1 MFGENQ
7 NIIQVDVEKE
17 MKKSFLQYSMAV
29 IVGRALPDV
38 RDGFKPVH
46 RRILYTMY
54 ENGLY
59 PNKPYRKCA
68 DTVGSVLGR
77 YHPHG
82 DASVYDALV
91 RLAQDFS
98 MRYPLV
104 DGHGNFGSIDGDPPA
119 AYRYTESRMGR
130 LALQMVQDIDCN
142 TVDFTMNYD
151 DRLKE
156 PTVLPSRFPNLLVN
170 GSVGIAVGMATNIP
184 PHNLREVIGAID
196 LLIDK
201 PDAELD
207 DIMEF
212 IKGPDFPTG
221 ATIMGRSGIRAAYA
235 TGRGKVVIRSE
246 AEIEEHGNRQRIIV
260 KSIPYMV
267 NKARMIEGIAE
278 LVKDK
283 RIEGISDIRDESS
296 DRDGMRIVIEL
307 KRDANGQVILNQLY
321 KFSQMQESF
330 GIILLAI
337 VNGEPK
343 TLTLK
348 QMLLHYIDFQCE
360 VIERRTRFNLN
371 KAKERE
377 HILEG
382 LKIALDY
389 IDEVIKIIRASKSI
403 PESRQA
409 LMERFGLDE
418 IQANAIV
425 EMRLGQLT
433 GLEKDKI
440 LEELKALCEKIAEL
454 EAILADR
461 NKVLAILK
469 EELDEIG
476 KKYGDDRRTEIAAIS
491 GEMDIEDLIP
501 VEPCVITMTHYG
513 YIKRMNPSEYRAQR
527 RGGRGVSGMTR
538 RDEDFAEEIFT
549 CSTHDYIAFF
559 TNRGRIYR
567 LKGYEIAEG
576 SRQSRGVN
584 IINLLPLESEEKVT
598 AMIKLENFDAEG
610 AYLNMITKNG
620 VIKRTKL
627 NEYRNIRKAGLIAIN
642 LDEGD
647 ELGWVILTNGDSD
660 LLVATRNGMA
670 IRINEEQARPL
681 SRSARGVKVLTLRD
695 GDEVVGATEMLPD
708 HSILTV
714 TEKGKGRR
722 TANEDYR
729 CQNRGGFGSTNY
741 RVSEEKGR
749 VAGVKAVCDTD
760 DIILISDDGIII
772 RTQVDS
778 INLQSRYGSGVNVMR
793 VNEGAKLVTF
803 ARTPAEEES
812 PADEEETNENN

>member
-235 TGRGKVVIRSE
+235 TGRGKVIIRSD

-296 DRDGMRIVIEL
+296 DRDGIRIVIEL

-348 QMLLHYIDFQCE
+348 QMLQHYF
-360 VIERRTRFNLN
+360 
-371 KAKERE
+371 
-377 HILEG
+377 
-382 LKIALDY
+382 
-389 IDEVIKIIRASKSI
+389 
-403 PESRQA
+403 
-409 LMERFGLDE
+409 
-418 IQANAIV
+418 
-425 EMRLGQLT
+425 
-433 GLEKDKI
+433 
-440 LEELKALCEKIAEL
+440 
-454 EAILADR
+454 
-461 NKVLAILK
+461 
-469 EELDEIG
+469 
-476 KKYGDDRRTEIAAIS
+476 
-491 GEMDIEDLIP
+491 
-501 VEPCVITMTHYG
+501 
-513 YIKRMNPSEYRAQR
+513 
-527 RGGRGVSGMTR
+527 
-538 RDEDFAEEIFT
+538 
-549 CSTHDYIAFF
+549 
-559 TNRGRIYR
+559 
-567 LKGYEIAEG
+567 
-576 SRQSRGVN
+576 
-584 IINLLPLESEEKVT
+584 
-598 AMIKLENFDAEG
+598 
-610 AYLNMITKNG
+610 
-620 VIKRTKL
+620 
-627 NEYRNIRKAGLIAIN
+627 
-642 LDEGD
+642 
-647 ELGWVILTNGDSD
+647 
-660 LLVATRNGMA
+660 
-670 IRINEEQARPL
+670 
-681 SRSARGVKVLTLRD
+681 
-695 GDEVVGATEMLPD
+695 
-708 HSILTV
+708 
-714 TEKGKGRR
+714 
-722 TANEDYR
+722 
-729 CQNRGGFGSTNY
+729 
-741 RVSEEKGR
+741 R
-749 VAGVKAVCDTD
+749 VA
-760 DIILISDDGIII
+760 
-772 RTQVDS
+772 QV
-778 INLQSRYGSGVNVMR
+778 L
-793 VNEGAKLVTF
+793 
-803 ARTPAEEES
+803 
-812 PADEEETNENN
+812 

>member
-7 NIIQVDVEKE
+7 NIIKVDVEKE

-98 MRYPLV
+98 LRYPLV

-119 AYRYTESRMGR
+119 AYRYTEARMGK
-130 LALQMVQDIDCN
+130 LALQMVQDIDCD
-142 TVDFTMNYD
+142 TVDFTTNYD

-156 PTVLPSRFPNLLVN
+156 PVVLPSRFPNLLVN

-184 PHNLREVIGAID
+184 PHNLREVIGAIN
-196 LLIDK
+196 LLIEK
-201 PDAELD
+201 PDAGLD
-207 DIMEF
+207 EIMEH

-235 TGRGKVVIRSE
+235 TGRGKIIIRSD

-260 KSIPYMV
+260 KSIPYMI
-267 NKARMIEGIAE
+267 NKARMIEGIAD
-278 LVKDK
+278 LVKEK
-283 RIEGISDIRDESS
+283 RIDGISDIRDESS
-296 DRDGMRIVIEL
+296 DRDGIRVVIDL
-307 KRDANGQVILNQLY
+307 KRDANAQVILNQLY
-321 KFSQMQESF
+321 KYSQMQESF

-348 QMLLHYIDFQCE
+348 QLLEQYIGFQCE

-382 LKIALDY
+382 LKVALDY

-403 PESRQA
+403 PEGRQA

-418 IQANAIV
+418 IQAGAIV
-425 EMRLGQLT
+425 DMRLGQLT
-433 GLEKDKI
+433 GLEKEKI
-440 LEELKALCEKIAEL
+440 LDELKALCEKIAEL
-454 EAILADR
+454 EGILADHT
-461 NKVLAILK
+461 KVLGILSD
-469 EELDEIG
+469 ELNEIG
-476 KKYGDDRRTEIAAIS
+476 RKYGDDRRTEIASIS

-501 VEPCVITMTHYG
+501 VEPCVVTMTHYG

-584 IINLLPLESEEKVT
+584 IINLLPLEPEEKVT

-627 NEYRNIRKAGLIAIN
+627 SDYRNIRKAGLIAIN

-647 ELGWVILTNGDSD
+647 ELGWVILTNGESD
-660 LLVATRNGMA
+660 ILIATRCGFS
-670 IRINEEQARPL
+670 IRISEDNARTL
-681 SRSARGVKVLTLRD
+681 SRGARGVRAISLRD
-695 GDEVVGATEMLPD
+695 GDVVVGATELLPE
-708 HSILTV
+708 HTVLTV
-714 TEKGKGRR
+714 TDKGKGRR
-722 TANEDYR
+722 TENSEYR
-729 CQNRGGFGSTNY
+729 CQNRGGFGSINY
-741 RVSEEKGR
+741 RTGDDKGY
-749 VAGVKAVCDTD
+749 VTGVKSVSDND
-760 DIILISDDGIII
+760 DIILITDDGIII
-772 RTQVDS
+772 RTSASS
-778 INLQSRYGSGVNVMR
+778 INTQSRYGSGVNVMR
-793 VNEGAKLVTF
+793 VNEGARLVTF
-803 ARTPAEEES
+803 ARTPSAEE
-812 PADEEETNENN
+812 DLTEETTEE

>member
-130 LALQMVQDIDCN
+130 LALQMVQDIDCD

-184 PHNLREVIGAID
+184 PHNLREVIGAIE
-196 LLIDK
+196 LLIDN

-260 KSIPYMV
+260 RSIPYMV

-283 RIEGISDIRDESS
+283 RVEGISDIRDESS

-307 KRDANGQVILNQLY
+307 KRDANAQVILNQLY

-348 QMLLHYIDFQCE
+348 QMLQHYIDFQCE

-382 LKIALDY
+382 LKVALDY

-418 IQANAIV
+418 IQATAIV

-440 LEELKALCEKIAEL
+440 LDELKALREKIAEL
-454 EAILADR
+454 EGILADR
-461 NKVLAILK
+461 AKVLAILK
-469 EELDEIG
+469 EELGEIG
-476 KKYGDDRRTEIAAIS
+476 RKYGDDRRTEIAAIS

-501 VEPCVITMTHYG
+501 VEPCVVTMTHYG

-538 RDEDFAEEIFT
+538 REEDFAEEIFT

-695 GDEVVGATEMLPD
+695 GDEVVGATEMLPN

-714 TEKGKGRR
+714 TDKGKGRR
-722 TANEDYR
+722 TANEEYR

-741 RVSEEKGR
+741 KTSEEKGL

-793 VNEGAKLVTF
+793 INEGAKLVTF
-803 ARTPAEEES
+803 ARTPAEEETQE
-812 PADEEETNENN
+812 DENENN

>member
-7 NIIQVDVEKE
+7 NIIKVDVEKE

-98 MRYPLV
+98 LRYPLV

-119 AYRYTESRMGR
+119 AYRYTEARMGK
-130 LALQMVQDIDCN
+130 LALQMVQDIDCD
-142 TVDFTMNYD
+142 TVDFTTNYD

-156 PTVLPSRFPNLLVN
+156 PVVLPSRFPNLLVN

-184 PHNLREVIGAID
+184 PHNLREVIGAIN
-196 LLIDK
+196 LLIEK
-201 PDAELD
+201 PDAGLD
-207 DIMEF
+207 EIMEH

-235 TGRGKVVIRSE
+235 TGRGKIIIRSD

-260 KSIPYMV
+260 KSIPYMI
-267 NKARMIEGIAE
+267 NKARMIEGIAD
-278 LVKDK
+278 LVKEK
-283 RIEGISDIRDESS
+283 RIDGISDIRDESS
-296 DRDGMRIVIEL
+296 DRDGIRVVIDL
-307 KRDANGQVILNQLY
+307 KRDANAQVILNQLY
-321 KFSQMQESF
+321 KYSQMQESF

-348 QMLLHYIDFQCE
+348 QLLEQYIGFQCE

-382 LKIALDY
+382 LKVALDY

-403 PESRQA
+403 PEGRQA

-418 IQANAIV
+418 IQAGAIV
-425 EMRLGQLT
+425 DMRLGQLT
-433 GLEKDKI
+433 GLEKEKI
-440 LEELKALCEKIAEL
+440 LDELKALCEKIAEL
-454 EAILADR
+454 EGILADHT
-461 NKVLAILK
+461 KVLGILSD
-469 EELDEIG
+469 ELNEIG
-476 KKYGDDRRTEIAAIS
+476 RKYGDDRRTEIASIS

-501 VEPCVITMTHYG
+501 VEPCVVTMTHYG

-584 IINLLPLESEEKVT
+584 IINLLPLEPEEKVT
-598 AMIKLENFDAEG
+598 AMIKLANFDAEG

-627 NEYRNIRKAGLIAIN
+627 SEYRNIRKAGLIAIN

-647 ELGWVILTNGDSD
+647 ELGWVILTNGESD
-660 LLVATRNGMA
+660 ILIATRCGFS
-670 IRINEEQARPL
+670 IRISEDNARTL
-681 SRSARGVKVLTLRD
+681 SRGARGVRAINLRD
-695 GDEVVGATEMLPD
+695 GDVVVGATELLPE
-708 HSILTV
+708 HTVLTV
-714 TEKGKGRR
+714 TDKGKGRR
-722 TANEDYR
+722 TENSEYR
-729 CQNRGGFGSTNY
+729 CQNRGGFGSINY
-741 RVSEEKGR
+741 RTGDDKGY
-749 VAGVKAVCDTD
+749 VTGVKSVSDND
-760 DIILISDDGIII
+760 DIILITDDGIII
-772 RTQVDS
+772 RTSASS
-778 INLQSRYGSGVNVMR
+778 INTQSRYGSGVNVMR
-793 VNEGAKLVTF
+793 VNEGARLVTF
-803 ARTPAEEES
+803 ARTPSAEE
-812 PADEEETNENN
+812 DLTEETTEE

>member
-246 AEIEEHGNRQRIIV
+246 AEIEENGNRQRIIV

-348 QMLLHYIDFQCE
+348 QMLQHYIDFQCE

-476 KKYGDDRRTEIAAIS
+476 RKYGDDRRTEIAAIS

-647 ELGWVILTNGDSD
+647 ELGWVILTNGESD

-681 SRSARGVKVLTLRD
+681 SRSARGVKVITLRD

>member
-68 DTVGSVLGR
+68 DTVGAVLGR

-196 LLIDK
+196 LLIDN

-246 AEIEEHGNRQRIIV
+246 AEIEENGNRQRIIV

-296 DRDGMRIVIEL
+296 DREGMRIVIEL

-348 QMLLHYIDFQCE
+348 QMLQHYIDFQCE

-476 KKYGDDRRTEIAAIS
+476 RKYGDDRRTEIAAIS

-584 IINLLPLESEEKVT
+584 IINLLPLEAEEKVT

-620 VIKRTKL
+620 VIKRTRL

-695 GDEVVGATEMLPD
+695 GDEVVGATEMLPN

-714 TEKGKGRR
+714 TDKGKGRR
-722 TANEDYR
+722 TANEEYR

-741 RVSEEKGR
+741 KVSAEKGL
-749 VAGVKAVCDTD
+749 VAGVKAVADTD

-812 PADEEETNENN
+812 VADEEEANENN